1 MRTLYLDCGMGAAGD
16 MIAAALYELLD
27 DKDAFINKMNAIGL
41 PGVRFAVE
49 PSVKCG
55 IVGTHF
61 SVLVDGQEEEVHDHH
76 HDHDHAH
83 HHDHDHEHHHE
94 HDHDH
99 AHDHDNHHE
108 HEHEHEHEH
117 DDHAHDHEHHHDH
130 VHPHVHR
137 SMDDITH
144 IINGLLLSEM
154 VRHNALDVYQL
165 IADAEAQAHGR
176 PVSEIHFHE
185 VGTMDAI
192 ADVTA
197 VCQLMEIL
205 DVQCVMAS
213 PVHVGYGK
221 VRCAHGVLPVPAPAT
236 AFILK
241 NIPIY
246 GGRIEGE
253 LCTPT
258 GAALLKKF
266 VSSFGEMPPLKVE
279 KIGYGMGK
287 KDFEV
292 ANCVRALLAETVGE
306 GDTIVELSCNLDDMS
321 PERIGFA
328 MDSLFEAGALEVYT
342 IPLGMKKCRPGV
354 MLCVICREADKD
366 KMVNLVFRHTTTL
379 GIRENRSR
387 RYTLQRQIKSFDTP
401 FGEVR
406 VKYSEGYDV
415 CRKKLEYN
423 DLARIAKEK
432 GIGID
437 EAAKLVEQNLSNHH
451 DS

>member
-1 MRTLYLDCGMGAAGD
+1 MED
-16 MIAAALYELLD
+16 IAHVIDAL
-27 DKDAFINKMNAIGL
+27 
-41 PGVRFAVE
+41 P
-49 PSVKCG
+49 
-55 IVGTHF
+55 
-61 SVLVDGQEEEVHDHH
+61 
-76 HDHDHAH
+76 
-83 HHDHDHEHHHE
+83 
-94 HDHDH
+94 
-99 AHDHDNHHE
+99 
-108 HEHEHEHEH
+108 
-117 DDHAHDHEHHHDH
+117 
-130 VHPHVHR
+130 
-137 SMDDITH
+137 
-144 IINGLLLSEM
+144 LSET
-154 VRHNALDVYQL
+154 VRHNALDVYRL

-205 DVQCVMAS
+205 DVQRVLAS
-213 PVHVGYGK
+213 PVHVGCGK

-241 NIPIY
+241 DVPIY

-266 VSSFGEMPPLKVE
+266 VSSFGEMPPMKVE

-292 ANCVRALLAETVGE
+292 ANCVRAMLAETVGD
-306 GDTIVELSCNLDDMS
+306 GDMIVELSCNLDDMT

-328 MDSLFEAGALEVYT
+328 MDCLFAAGALEVYT
-342 IPLGMKKCRPGV
+342 IPVGMKKSRPGV
-354 MLCVICREADKD
+354 MLCVICKEADKD
-366 KMVNLVFRHTTTL
+366 RMVKLVFRHTTTL

-387 RYTLQRQIKSFDTP
+387 RYTLQRNIKTLDTP
-401 FGEVR
+401 FGDVR

-415 CRKKLEYN
+415 SREKVEYD
-423 DLARIAKEK
+423 DLARIALEK

-437 EAAKLVEQNLSNHH
+437 EALKLLEQYLSKR
-451 DS
+451 SEA

>member
-1 MRTLYLDCGMGAAGD
+1 MKTLYLDCGMGAAGD
-16 MIAAALYELLD
+16 MLAAALYELLD
-27 DKDAFINKMNAIGL
+27 DKDAFIGKMNAIGL

-61 SVLVDGQEEEVHDHH
+61 HVLVDGQEEESHDHH
-76 HDHDHAH
+76 HDHDH
-83 HHDHDHEHHHE
+83 D
-94 HDHDH
+94 
-99 AHDHDNHHE
+99 HE
-108 HEHEHEHEH
+108 HEHPHV
-117 DDHAHDHEHHHDH
+117 HAHAHSHS
-130 VHPHVHR
+130 HVHR

-144 IINGLLLSEM
+144 IIEALPLSET
-154 VRHNALDVYQL
+154 VRHNAIEVYQL
-165 IADAEAQAHGR
+165 IAAAESQAHGR

-205 DVQCVMAS
+205 DVQRVLAS

-241 NIPIY
+241 DVPIY

-266 VSSFGEMPPLKVE
+266 VSSFGEMPPMKVE

-292 ANCVRALLAETVGE
+292 ANCVRAMLAETVGD
-306 GDTIVELSCNLDDMS
+306 GDMIVELSCNLDDMT

-328 MDSLFEAGALEVYT
+328 MDCLFEAGALEVYT
-342 IPLGMKKCRPGV
+342 IPLGMKKSRPGV
-354 MLCVICREADKD
+354 MLCVICKEADKD
-366 KMVNLVFRHTTTL
+366 KMVKLVFRHTTTL

-387 RYTLQRQIKSFDTP
+387 RYTLKRNVKTFDSP
-401 FGEVR
+401 YGDVR

-415 CRKKLEYN
+415 SRKKFEYN
-423 DLARIAKEK
+423 DLARIARER
-432 GIGID
+432 GISVD
-437 EAAKLVEQNLSNHH
+437 EALKLVEQSISNHPEA
-451 DS
+451 

>member
-1 MRTLYLDCGMGAAGD
+1 
-16 MIAAALYELLD
+16 
-27 DKDAFINKMNAIGL
+27 
-41 PGVRFAVE
+41 
-49 PSVKCG
+49 
-55 IVGTHF
+55 
-61 SVLVDGQEEEVHDHH
+61 
-76 HDHDHAH
+76 
-83 HHDHDHEHHHE
+83 
-94 HDHDH
+94 
-99 AHDHDNHHE
+99 
-108 HEHEHEHEH
+108 
-117 DDHAHDHEHHHDH
+117 
-130 VHPHVHR
+130 
-137 SMDDITH
+137 MDDITH
-144 IINGLLLSEM
+144 VIDGLALSET
-154 VRHNALDVYQL
+154 VRHNAMEVYQL
-165 IADAEAQAHGR
+165 IAAAESQAHGR

-205 DVQCVMAS
+205 DVQRVLAS

-241 NIPIY
+241 DVPIY

-266 VSSFGEMPPLKVE
+266 VSSFGEMPPMKVE

-292 ANCVRALLAETVGE
+292 ANCVRAMLAETVGD
-306 GDTIVELSCNLDDMS
+306 GDMIVELSCNLDDMT

-328 MDSLFEAGALEVYT
+328 MDCLFEAGALDVYT
-342 IPLGMKKCRPGV
+342 IPLGMKKSRPGV
-354 MLCVICREADKD
+354 MLCVICKEADKD
-366 KMVNLVFRHTTTL
+366 KMVKLVFRHTTTL

-387 RYTLQRQIKSFDTP
+387 RYTLKRNVKTFDSP
-401 FGEVR
+401 YGDVR

-415 CRKKLEYN
+415 SRKKFEYN
-423 DLARIAKEK
+423 DLARIARERC
-432 GIGID
+432 ISVD
-437 EAAKLVEQNLSNHH
+437 EALKLVEQSISNLPEA
-451 DS
+451 

>member
-1 MRTLYLDCGMGAAGD
+1 
-16 MIAAALYELLD
+16 
-27 DKDAFINKMNAIGL
+27 
-41 PGVRFAVE
+41 
-49 PSVKCG
+49 
-55 IVGTHF
+55 
-61 SVLVDGQEEEVHDHH
+61 
-76 HDHDHAH
+76 
-83 HHDHDHEHHHE
+83 
-94 HDHDH
+94 
-99 AHDHDNHHE
+99 
-108 HEHEHEHEH
+108 
-117 DDHAHDHEHHHDH
+117 
-130 VHPHVHR
+130 
-137 SMDDITH
+137 MDDIAH
-144 IINGLLLSEM
+144 VIDGLALSET
-154 VRHNALDVYQL
+154 VRHNAMEVYQL
-165 IADAEAQAHGR
+165 IAAAESQAHGR

-205 DVQCVMAS
+205 DVQRVLAS

-241 NIPIY
+241 DVPIY

-266 VSSFGEMPPLKVE
+266 VSSFGEMPPMKVE

-292 ANCVRALLAETVGE
+292 ANCVRAMLAETVGD
-306 GDTIVELSCNLDDMS
+306 GDMIVELSCNLDDMT

-328 MDSLFEAGALEVYT
+328 MDCLFEAGALEVYT
-342 IPLGMKKCRPGV
+342 IPLGMKKSRPGV
-354 MLCVICREADKD
+354 MLCVICKEADKD
-366 KMVNLVFRHTTTL
+366 KMVKLVFRHTTTL

-387 RYTLQRQIKSFDTP
+387 RYTLKRNVKTFDSP
-401 FGEVR
+401 YGDVR

-415 CRKKLEYN
+415 SRKKFEYN
-423 DLARIAKEK
+423 DLARIARER
-432 GIGID
+432 GISVD
-437 EAAKLVEQNLSNHH
+437 EALKLVEQSISNHPEA
-451 DS
+451 

>member
-1 MRTLYLDCGMGAAGD
+1 
-16 MIAAALYELLD
+16 
-27 DKDAFINKMNAIGL
+27 
-41 PGVRFAVE
+41 
-49 PSVKCG
+49 
-55 IVGTHF
+55 
-61 SVLVDGQEEEVHDHH
+61 
-76 HDHDHAH
+76 
-83 HHDHDHEHHHE
+83 
-94 HDHDH
+94 
-99 AHDHDNHHE
+99 
-108 HEHEHEHEH
+108 
-117 DDHAHDHEHHHDH
+117 
-130 VHPHVHR
+130 
-137 SMDDITH
+137 MDDITH
-144 IINGLLLSEM
+144 VIESLPLSET
-154 VRHNALDVYQL
+154 VRHNAIEVYQL
-165 IADAEAQAHGR
+165 IAAAESQAHGR

-205 DVQCVMAS
+205 DVQRVLAS

-241 NIPIY
+241 DVPIY

-266 VSSFGEMPPLKVE
+266 VSSFGEMPPMKVE

-292 ANCVRALLAETVGE
+292 ANCVRAMLAETVGD
-306 GDTIVELSCNLDDMS
+306 GDMIVELSCNLDDMT

-328 MDSLFEAGALEVYT
+328 MDCLFEAGALEVYT
-342 IPLGMKKCRPGV
+342 IPLGMKKSRPGV
-354 MLCVICREADKD
+354 MLCVICKEADKD
-366 KMVNLVFRHTTTL
+366 KMVKLVFRHTTTL

-387 RYTLQRQIKSFDTP
+387 RYTLKRNVKTFASPYGD
-401 FGEVR
+401 VR

-415 CRKKLEYN
+415 SRKKFEYN
-423 DLARIAKEK
+423 DLARIAKER
-432 GIGID
+432 GISVD
-437 EAAKLVEQNLSNHH
+437 EALKLVEQSISNHPEP
-451 DS
+451 

>member
-1 MRTLYLDCGMGAAGD
+1 
-16 MIAAALYELLD
+16 
-27 DKDAFINKMNAIGL
+27 
-41 PGVRFAVE
+41 
-49 PSVKCG
+49 
-55 IVGTHF
+55 
-61 SVLVDGQEEEVHDHH
+61 
-76 HDHDHAH
+76 
-83 HHDHDHEHHHE
+83 
-94 HDHDH
+94 
-99 AHDHDNHHE
+99 
-108 HEHEHEHEH
+108 
-117 DDHAHDHEHHHDH
+117 
-130 VHPHVHR
+130 
-137 SMDDITH
+137 MDDITH
-144 IINGLLLSEM
+144 VIEALPLSET
-154 VRHNALDVYQL
+154 VRHNAIEVYQL
-165 IADAEAQAHGR
+165 IAAAESQAHGR

-205 DVQCVMAS
+205 DVQRVLAS

-241 NIPIY
+241 DVPIY

-266 VSSFGEMPPLKVE
+266 VSSFGEMPPMKVE

-292 ANCVRALLAETVGE
+292 ANCVRAMLAETVGD
-306 GDTIVELSCNLDDMS
+306 GDMIVELSCNLDDMT

-328 MDSLFEAGALEVYT
+328 MDCLFEAGALEVYT
-342 IPLGMKKCRPGV
+342 IPLGMKKSRPGV
-354 MLCVICREADKD
+354 MLCVICKEADKD
-366 KMVNLVFRHTTTL
+366 KMVKLVFRHTTTL

-387 RYTLQRQIKSFDTP
+387 RYTLKRNVKTFDSP
-401 FGEVR
+401 YGDVR

-415 CRKKLEYN
+415 SRKKFEYN
-423 DLARIAKEK
+423 DLARIARER
-432 GIGID
+432 GISVD
-437 EAAKLVEQNLSNHH
+437 EALKLLEQSISNLPEA
-451 DS
+451 

>member
-1 MRTLYLDCGMGAAGD
+1 
-16 MIAAALYELLD
+16 
-27 DKDAFINKMNAIGL
+27 
-41 PGVRFAVE
+41 
-49 PSVKCG
+49 
-55 IVGTHF
+55 
-61 SVLVDGQEEEVHDHH
+61 
-76 HDHDHAH
+76 
-83 HHDHDHEHHHE
+83 
-94 HDHDH
+94 
-99 AHDHDNHHE
+99 
-108 HEHEHEHEH
+108 
-117 DDHAHDHEHHHDH
+117 
-130 VHPHVHR
+130 
-137 SMDDITH
+137 MDDITH
-144 IINGLLLSEM
+144 VIEALPLSET
-154 VRHNALDVYQL
+154 VRHNAIEVYQL
-165 IADAEAQAHGR
+165 IAAAESQAHGS

-205 DVQCVMAS
+205 DVQRVLAS

-241 NIPIY
+241 DVPIY

-266 VSSFGEMPPLKVE
+266 VSSFGEMPPMKVE

-292 ANCVRALLAETVGE
+292 ANCVRAMLAETVGD
-306 GDTIVELSCNLDDMS
+306 GDMIVELSCNLDDMT

-328 MDSLFEAGALEVYT
+328 MDCLFEAGALEVYT
-342 IPLGMKKCRPGV
+342 IPLGMKKSRPGV
-354 MLCVICREADKD
+354 MLCVICKEADKD
-366 KMVNLVFRHTTTL
+366 KMVKLVFRHTTTL

-387 RYTLQRQIKSFDTP
+387 RYTLKRNVKTFDSP
-401 FGEVR
+401 YGDVR

-415 CRKKLEYN
+415 SRKKFEYN
-423 DLARIAKEK
+423 DLARIARER
-432 GIGID
+432 GISVD
-437 EAAKLVEQNLSNHH
+437 EALKLVEQSISNHPEA
-451 DS
+451 

>member
-1 MRTLYLDCGMGAAGD
+1 
-16 MIAAALYELLD
+16 
-27 DKDAFINKMNAIGL
+27 
-41 PGVRFAVE
+41 
-49 PSVKCG
+49 
-55 IVGTHF
+55 
-61 SVLVDGQEEEVHDHH
+61 
-76 HDHDHAH
+76 
-83 HHDHDHEHHHE
+83 
-94 HDHDH
+94 
-99 AHDHDNHHE
+99 
-108 HEHEHEHEH
+108 
-117 DDHAHDHEHHHDH
+117 
-130 VHPHVHR
+130 
-137 SMDDITH
+137 MDDITH
-144 IINGLLLSEM
+144 VIDALPLSET
-154 VRHNALDVYQL
+154 VRHNALDVYRL
-165 IADAEAQAHGR
+165 IAEAEAQAHGR

-205 DVQCVMAS
+205 NVQRVMAS

-241 NIPIY
+241 DVPIY

-266 VSSFGEMPPLKVE
+266 VSSFGEMPPMKVE

-292 ANCVRALLAETVGE
+292 ANCVRAMLAETVGD
-306 GDTIVELSCNLDDMS
+306 GDMIVELSCNLDDMT

-328 MDSLFEAGALEVYT
+328 MDCLFEAGALEVYT
-342 IPLGMKKCRPGV
+342 IPLGMKKSRPGV
-354 MLCVICREADKD
+354 MLCVICKEADKD

-387 RYTLQRQIKSFDTP
+387 RYTLQRNVKT
-401 FGEVR
+401 FGSPYGDVR

-415 CRKKLEYN
+415 CRKKFEYN
-423 DLARIAKEK
+423 DLARIAREK
-432 GIGID
+432 GISID
-437 EAAKLVEQNLSNHH
+437 EALKLVEQSLTNHLEA
-451 DS
+451 

>member
-1 MRTLYLDCGMGAAGD
+1 
-16 MIAAALYELLD
+16 
-27 DKDAFINKMNAIGL
+27 
-41 PGVRFAVE
+41 
-49 PSVKCG
+49 
-55 IVGTHF
+55 
-61 SVLVDGQEEEVHDHH
+61 
-76 HDHDHAH
+76 
-83 HHDHDHEHHHE
+83 
-94 HDHDH
+94 
-99 AHDHDNHHE
+99 
-108 HEHEHEHEH
+108 
-117 DDHAHDHEHHHDH
+117 
-130 VHPHVHR
+130 
-137 SMDDITH
+137 MDDITH
-144 IINGLLLSEM
+144 VIESLPLSEM
-154 VRHNALDVYQL
+154 VRHNAIEVYQL
-165 IADAEAQAHGR
+165 IAAAESRAHGR

-205 DVQCVMAS
+205 DVQRVLAS

-241 NIPIY
+241 DVPIY

-266 VSSFGEMPPLKVE
+266 VSSFGEMPPMKVE

-292 ANCVRALLAETVGE
+292 ANCVRAMLAETVGD
-306 GDTIVELSCNLDDMS
+306 GDMIVELSCNLDDMT

-328 MDSLFEAGALEVYT
+328 MDCLFEAGALEVYT
-342 IPLGMKKCRPGV
+342 IPLGMKKSRPGV
-354 MLCVICREADKD
+354 MLCVICKEADKD
-366 KMVNLVFRHTTTL
+366 KMVKLVFRHTTTL

-387 RYTLQRQIKSFDTP
+387 RYTLKRNVKTFDSP
-401 FGEVR
+401 YGDVR

-415 CRKKLEYN
+415 SRKKFEYN
-423 DLARIAKEK
+423 DLARIARER
-432 GIGID
+432 GISVD
-437 EAAKLVEQNLSNHH
+437 EALKLVEQSISNHPEA
-451 DS
+451 

>member
-1 MRTLYLDCGMGAAGD
+1 
-16 MIAAALYELLD
+16 
-27 DKDAFINKMNAIGL
+27 
-41 PGVRFAVE
+41 
-49 PSVKCG
+49 
-55 IVGTHF
+55 
-61 SVLVDGQEEEVHDHH
+61 
-76 HDHDHAH
+76 
-83 HHDHDHEHHHE
+83 
-94 HDHDH
+94 
-99 AHDHDNHHE
+99 
-108 HEHEHEHEH
+108 
-117 DDHAHDHEHHHDH
+117 
-130 VHPHVHR
+130 
-137 SMDDITH
+137 MDDVTH
-144 IINGLLLSEM
+144 IINGLPLSET

-165 IADAEAQAHGR
+165 IADAEAQAHGK

-197 VCQLMEIL
+197 VCQLMEIQ
-205 DVQCVMAS
+205 DVQRVMAS

-241 NIPIY
+241 NVPIY

-279 KIGYGMGK
+279 KIGYGMGM

-306 GDTIVELSCNLDDMS
+306 GDMVVELSCNLDDMS

-342 IPLGMKKCRPGV
+342 IPLGMKKSRPGV
-354 MLCVICREADKD
+354 MLCVICHEADKD

-415 CRKKLEYN
+415 CRKKFEYN
-423 DLARIAKEK
+423 DLARIAREK

-437 EAAKLVEQNLSNHH
+437 EAVMLIEQNLSSHH

>member
-1 MRTLYLDCGMGAAGD
+1 
-16 MIAAALYELLD
+16 
-27 DKDAFINKMNAIGL
+27 
-41 PGVRFAVE
+41 
-49 PSVKCG
+49 
-55 IVGTHF
+55 
-61 SVLVDGQEEEVHDHH
+61 
-76 HDHDHAH
+76 
-83 HHDHDHEHHHE
+83 
-94 HDHDH
+94 
-99 AHDHDNHHE
+99 
-108 HEHEHEHEH
+108 
-117 DDHAHDHEHHHDH
+117 
-130 VHPHVHR
+130 
-137 SMDDITH
+137 MDDIAH
-144 IINGLLLSEM
+144 VIDGLALSET
-154 VRHNALDVYQL
+154 VRHNAIEVYQL
-165 IADAEAQAHGR
+165 IAAAESQAHGR

-205 DVQCVMAS
+205 DVQRVLAS

-241 NIPIY
+241 DVPIY

-266 VSSFGEMPPLKVE
+266 VSSFGEMPPMKVE

-292 ANCVRALLAETVGE
+292 ANCVRAMLAETVGD
-306 GDTIVELSCNLDDMS
+306 GDMIVELSCNLDDMT

-342 IPLGMKKCRPGV
+342 IPLGMKKSRPGV
-354 MLCVICREADKD
+354 MLCVICKEADKD
-366 KMVNLVFRHTTTL
+366 KMVKLVFRHTTTL

-387 RYTLQRQIKSFDTP
+387 RYTLKRNVKMFDSP
-401 FGEVR
+401 YGDVR

-415 CRKKLEYN
+415 SRKKFEYN
-423 DLARIAKEK
+423 DLARIARER
-432 GIGID
+432 GISVD
-437 EAAKLVEQNLSNHH
+437 EALKLVEQSISNHPEA
-451 DS
+451 

>member
-16 MIAAALYELLD
+16 MLAAALYELLD
-27 DKDAFINKMNAIGL
+27 DKDAFIGKMNAIGL

-61 SVLVDGQEEEVHDHH
+61 SVLVDGQEEEAHDHH
-76 HDHDHAH
+76 HDHDHDH
-83 HHDHDHEHHHE
+83 DHDHNHDHDHDHDHDHEHD

-99 AHDHDNHHE
+99 DHPHV
-108 HEHEHEHEH
+108 
-117 DDHAHDHEHHHDH
+117 HAHAHSHS
-130 VHPHVHR
+130 HVHR

-144 IINGLLLSEM
+144 VIEALPLSET
-154 VRHNALDVYQL
+154 VRHNAIEVYQL
-165 IADAEAQAHGR
+165 IAAAESQAHGR

-205 DVQCVMAS
+205 DVQRVLAS

-241 NIPIY
+241 DVPIY

-266 VSSFGEMPPLKVE
+266 VSSFGEMPPMKVE

-292 ANCVRALLAETVGE
+292 ANCVRAMLAETVGD
-306 GDTIVELSCNLDDMS
+306 GDMIVELSCNLDDMT

-328 MDSLFEAGALEVYT
+328 MDCLFEAGALEVYT
-342 IPLGMKKCRPGV
+342 IPLGMKKSRPGV
-354 MLCVICREADKD
+354 MLCVICKEADKD
-366 KMVNLVFRHTTTL
+366 KMVKLVFRHTTTL

-387 RYTLQRQIKSFDTP
+387 RYTLKRNVKTFDSP
-401 FGEVR
+401 YGDVR

-415 CRKKLEYN
+415 SRKKFEYN
-423 DLARIAKEK
+423 DLARIARER
-432 GIGID
+432 GISVD
-437 EAAKLVEQNLSNHH
+437 EALKLVEQSISNHPEA
-451 DS
+451 

>member
-1 MRTLYLDCGMGAAGD
+1 
-16 MIAAALYELLD
+16 
-27 DKDAFINKMNAIGL
+27 
-41 PGVRFAVE
+41 
-49 PSVKCG
+49 
-55 IVGTHF
+55 
-61 SVLVDGQEEEVHDHH
+61 
-76 HDHDHAH
+76 
-83 HHDHDHEHHHE
+83 
-94 HDHDH
+94 
-99 AHDHDNHHE
+99 
-108 HEHEHEHEH
+108 
-117 DDHAHDHEHHHDH
+117 
-130 VHPHVHR
+130 
-137 SMDDITH
+137 MDDIAH
-144 IINGLLLSEM
+144 IINALPLSET
-154 VRHNALDVYQL
+154 VRHNALDVYRL

-205 DVQCVMAS
+205 DVQRVLAS

-241 NIPIY
+241 DVPIY

-279 KIGYGMGK
+279 KIGYGMGM

-292 ANCVRALLAETVGE
+292 ANCVRALLAETVGD
-306 GDTIVELSCNLDDMS
+306 GDMIVELSCNLDDMS

-328 MDSLFEAGALEVYT
+328 MDSLFAAGALEVYT
-342 IPLGMKKCRPGV
+342 IPVGMKKSRPGI
-354 MLCVICREADKD
+354 MLCVICKEADKD
-366 KMVNLVFRHTTTL
+366 RMVKLVFRHTTTL

-387 RYTLQRQIKSFDTP
+387 RYTLQRNIKTLDTP
-401 FGEVR
+401 FGDVR

-415 CRKKLEYN
+415 SREKVEYD
-423 DLARIAKEK
+423 DLARIAREK

-437 EAAKLVEQNLSNHH
+437 EALKLLEQSLSKRGTHAMATFCLVMFEMSLLVIILVEYTFNH
-451 DS
+451 